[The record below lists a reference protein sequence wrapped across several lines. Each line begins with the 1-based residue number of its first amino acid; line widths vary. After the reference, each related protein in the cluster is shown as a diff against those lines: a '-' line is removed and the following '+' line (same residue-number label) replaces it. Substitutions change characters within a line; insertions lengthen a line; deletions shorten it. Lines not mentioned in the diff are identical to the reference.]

1 MRSNSKDLLS
11 IFFKTNSIIDG
22 RWKWA
27 TRIQKSL
34 HPKFIRHGRS
44 GISYLMLVI
53 CKTNGPKYLYL
64 AYAWKPITDW
74 LESIST
80 AQWRHRFN
88 IKSKPDL
95 SAFWSK
101 LDDFFSR
108 NNCNILRL
116 RKKNLKIVLIYTNS
130 NQGTL
135 VI

>member
-1 MRSNSKDLLS
+1 
-11 IFFKTNSIIDG
+11 
-22 RWKWA
+22 
-27 TRIQKSL
+27 
-34 HPKFIRHGRS
+34 
-44 GISYLMLVI
+44 MLVI

-135 VI
+135 VIKVKLMNLQLIDENNNCFRIYSLFRKDWLMYCNSCLQEG